1 MAKHPYLAGAAVVLV
16 VAAVAIAVWMA
27 RREERS
33 ETPRPP
39 LSQAQE
45 AEMPEQAPRPKHVF
59 DSPLA
64 GRWYPADP
72 PTLNE
77 MLDLQFSAAEQAPMD
92 EVCALILPHAG
103 YQYSGPIAAYGLKAV
118 SERRP
123 ARIVL
128 LGPSHRVPMR
138 GYASLPGATH
148 YRTPLGESELD
159 TAFIELLLQHGMFR
173 RVAQVEEVEHSVQIL
188 VPQIQHALGAV
199 PLVPIVVGQ
208 LTLNES
214 RAMAGILRDL
224 LDDDT
229 LVIVSSDFTHYGPN
243 YGYLPFRDDIP
254 ENLERLDMAAWKA
267 IKSKEPGAFEA
278 WVEAHDATI
287 CGTCPILVLLS
298 MLPEDA
304 GPHLLQYGT
313 SGEITNDYENSVS
326 YLSIAFTGS
335 WKRENL
341 ASDTTAT
348 ALPLSQEDK
357 EGLLR
362 LARETLQRYV
372 AEEKMP
378 APEELGIDLSPAMQ
392 QTMGAFVTL
401 HAHGKLRGCIGEI
414 EPRRPLYEAVMAHAV
429 NAGLKDHRFPRV
441 TAAELPE
448 LEFEISVLTPPQPV
462 DSPERIVIGR
472 HGMTVEKAGH
482 RAVFLPQIAPQ
493 QGWDR
498 DTTLD
503 HLCLKAGLPADAWRQ
518 GAAFTVFE
526 AVVFGEATG

>member
-1 MAKHPYLAGAAVVLV
+1 MAKHPYMAGAAVVLA

-64 GRWYPADP
+64 GRWYPANP
-72 PTLNE
+72 PALKE
-77 MLDLQFSAAEQAPMD
+77 MLDLQFAAANQTPMD

-103 YQYSGPIAAYGLKAV
+103 YQYSGPVAAFGLKAV
-118 SERRP
+118 SGRRP

-138 GYASLPGATH
+138 GYASVPGATH

-159 TAFIELLLQHGMFR
+159 AAFIESLLQHDMFR
-173 RVAQVEEVEHSVQIL
+173 RVAQVEELEHSVQIL
-188 VPQIQHALGAV
+188 VPLIQHALGAV

-208 LTLNES
+208 LTLKES

-224 LDDDT
+224 VDADT
-229 LVIVSSDFTHYGPN
+229 LVVVSSDFTHYGPN

-267 IKSKEPGAFEA
+267 IESKDPGAFET
-278 WVEAHDATI
+278 WVETNDATI
-287 CGTCPILVLLS
+287 CGTCPIMVLLS
-298 MLPEDA
+298 MLPEEA
-304 GPHLLQYGT
+304 GPHLLKYGT

-335 WKRENL
+335 WEKESP
-341 ASDTTAT
+341 ASDIAAT

-357 EGLLR
+357 AGLLR
-362 LARETLQRYV
+362 LARETLQTYV
-372 AEEKMP
+372 TEGRMP
-378 APEELGIDLSPAMQ
+378 APEELGIDISPAMKQ
-392 QTMGAFVTL
+392 IMGAFVSL
-401 HAHGKLRGCIGEI
+401 HAHGTLRGCIGEI

-429 NAGLKDHRFPRV
+429 NAGLKDYRFPSV

-448 LEFEISVLTPPQPV
+448 LEFEISALTPPQPV
-462 DSPERIVIGR
+462 DSPERIIIGR

-503 HLCLKAGLPADAWRQ
+503 HLCVKAGLPADAWRQ

-526 AVVFGEATG
+526 AVVFGEVTG